1 MRPSSRSRW
10 PSGEAVVTQIT
21 QLSFCII
28 RYVLDVSW
36 KLNCSFD
43 GRKNIRF
50 LSLVAVSE
58 TVPSY
63 IFLLRKRS
71 ASLRDRSDPLSTRHD
86 LCHNLLDNVDFM
98 RAIRLLDFGVRILA
112 LKALLR
118 IRVVFPGS
126 NKSNNKKF
134 FVLPFLYQQISQNCC
149 IFEEKKKKLGPI
161 YKEL

>member
-1 MRPSSRSRW
+1 
-10 PSGEAVVTQIT
+10 
-21 QLSFCII
+21 
-28 RYVLDVSW
+28 
-36 KLNCSFD
+36 
-43 GRKNIRF
+43 
-50 LSLVAVSE
+50 
-58 TVPSY
+58 
-63 IFLLRKRS
+63 
-71 ASLRDRSDPLSTRHD
+71 
-86 LCHNLLDNVDFM
+86 M